1 MATSERAGN
10 GPLVLLYFVSF
21 LALFTWS
28 AVNPHDRFTWVLEVA
43 PAIMGLLALALT
55 YRRFRLTTLVY
66 TLIWLHMAI
75 LVVGG
80 HYTYAEVPA
89 GRWVSDLLG
98 MERNNYDKL
107 GHFAQGFVPAM
118 LSREILMRLRVINGR
133 GWLFFLVCCVCLAFS
148 AVYELIEWAAAVLT
162 GEAAEAFL
170 GTQGYAWDTQSDM
183 GLALIGA
190 ALAQVFLNRLHDRQL
205 ARISS

>member
-1 MATSERAGN
+1 MATTGRAGN
-10 GPLVLLYFVSF
+10 GRLVLLYFVSF

-107 GHFAQGFVPAM
+107 GHFAQGFVPAV
-118 LSREILMRLRVINGR
+118 LSREILARLRVINGR

-148 AVYELIEWAAAVLT
+148 AVYELIEWAAAVMT

-190 ALAQVFLNRLHDRQL
+190 VLAQAFLNRLHDRQL

>member
-1 MATSERAGN
+1 M
-10 GPLVLLYFVSF
+10 VLLYFVSF

-107 GHFAQGFVPAM
+107 GHFAQGFVPAV
-118 LSREILMRLRVINGR
+118 LSREILARLRVINGR

-148 AVYELIEWAAAVLT
+148 AVYELIEWAAAVMT

-190 ALAQVFLNRLHDRQL
+190 VLAQAFLNRLHDRQL

>member
-1 MATSERAGN
+1 MTAARAPN
-10 GPLVLLYFVSF
+10 GRLVLLYFASF
-21 LALFTWS
+21 LALFIWS
-28 AVNPHDRFTWVLEVA
+28 AINPHDRFTWVLEVA

-148 AVYELIEWAAAVLT
+148 AVYELIEWAAAVMT

>member
-1 MATSERAGN
+1 VTAARAPN
-10 GPLVLLYFVSF
+10 GRLVLLYFASF
-21 LALFTWS
+21 LALFIWS
-28 AVNPHDRFTWVLEVA
+28 AINPHDRFTWVLEVA

-148 AVYELIEWAAAVLT
+148 AVYELIEWAAAVMT

-183 GLALIGA
+183 GLALMGA

-205 ARISS
+205 KRTMK